1 MSLINLD
8 THSRGG
14 LDVTLA
20 INLFFKGVLLFPIFL
35 FAIYV
40 GVGMMKHMIFHGVP
54 VMNAPTEDQ
63 QQILRNRDASI
74 GMPKPESDTT
84 DYDAL
89 PPRPVLEAPAAI
101 DPSAIE
107 LLNPASAYSLQKRDD
122 GSTYM
127 SYQQKE
133 FIRQNCDLVY
143 SRQEQRSIYECNFN

>member
-35 FAIYV
+35 FAIYT
-40 GVGMMKHMIFHGVP
+40 GTAMMKHMIFHGIP
-54 VMNAPTEDQ
+54 VMNSVTEEQ
-63 QQILRNRDASI
+63 QELLRNRDHSI
-74 GMPKPESDTT
+74 GIPPDESDTR
-84 DYDAL
+84 DYSAL

-107 LLNPASAYSLQKRDD
+107 LLNPA
-122 GSTYM
+122 T
-127 SYQQKE
+127 KE
-133 FIRQNCDLVY
+133 ELLPGQRLRMIRQHCELAADVNRGSYYICD
-143 SRQEQRSIYECNFN
+143 NF

>member
-1 MSLINLD
+1 MSLINFD

-35 FAIYV
+35 FAIYT
-40 GVGMMKHMIFHGVP
+40 GTAMMKHMIFHGIP
-54 VMNAPTEDQ
+54 VMNAITEEQ
-63 QQILRNRDASI
+63 QEVLRNRDNNI
-74 GMPKPESDTT
+74 GLPKPESDTR

-107 LLNPASAYSLQKRDD
+107 LLNPATKEELLPGQRMRMIRRHCELAADVNR
-122 GSTYM
+122 GSY
-127 SYQQKE
+127 Y
-133 FIRQNCDLVY
+133 I
-143 SRQEQRSIYECNFN
+143 CN

>member
-74 GMPKPESDTT
+74 GLPKPASDTT

-107 LLNPASAYSLQKRDD
+107 LLNPA
-122 GSTYM
+122 T
-127 SYQQKE
+127 KE
-133 FIRQNCDLVY
+133 ELLPGQRMRMIRQHCELAADVNRGSYYICD
-143 SRQEQRSIYECNFN
+143 NF